1 MMLSVYELVIK
12 SNQEKQAIK
21 STIILR
27 LVQQTTECAIFLRE
41 YSNLKTLG
49 KLSTLTCDT

>member
-1 MMLSVYELVIK
+1 MLSIYELAIK
-12 SNQEKQAIK
+12 SNQEKQVMK

-41 YSNLKTLG
+41 YSDLKTLG
-49 KLSTLTCDT
+49 KLLTLTCDT